1 MKPGDLSLHLEAYV
15 ALRRAVGFALGARE
29 KSSKWNNTCLPLSA
43 KWKFHRGNC
52 PRDGHVVV
60 SEDQSAIRL
69 ADAPLGEE
77 QFITCQNV

>member
-1 MKPGDLSLHLEAYV
+1 MEQHLLAIIGQVEV
-15 ALRRAVGFALGARE
+15 
-29 KSSKWNNTCLPLSA
+29 
-43 KWKFHRGNC
+43 HRGNC